1 MHSDGEMKRNFDKPN
16 KKFNVCIYF
25 QIEHNF

>member
-1 MHSDGEMKRNFDKPN
+1 MHSDGDMRRNFVKPN
-16 KKFNVCIYF
+16 KKFNVRIYF